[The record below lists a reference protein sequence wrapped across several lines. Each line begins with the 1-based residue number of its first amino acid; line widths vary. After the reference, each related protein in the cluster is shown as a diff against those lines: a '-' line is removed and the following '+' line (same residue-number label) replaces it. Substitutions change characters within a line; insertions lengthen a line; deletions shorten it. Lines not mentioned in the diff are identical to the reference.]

1 MWSRR
6 AALLENDVS
15 LRCGRDERPE
25 ELLDLG
31 VMQRFTDIAVPWYV
45 ALLERDFH
53 GGDQREED
61 VLEHL
66 LKDRGRVVELLALT
80 EWSRWNS
87 VSLVST
93 AMVVLG

>member
-1 MWSRR
+1 
-6 AALLENDVS
+6 
-15 LRCGRDERPE
+15 
-25 ELLDLG
+25 
-31 VMQRFTDIAVPWYV
+31 V